1 MQEIIKILEKVSYKH
16 SILYVFQDFIA
27 LMALEISVK
36 TECLIKDVSNRIEQI
51 KVIAKKYNEEEIK
64 YL

>member
-27 LMALEISVK
+27 LMAL
-36 TECLIKDVSNRIEQI
+36 
-51 KVIAKKYNEEEIK
+51 
-64 YL
+64 